1 MAAFS
6 EFTIYSV
13 TSLAA
18 MVAMCQMRR
27 LEYVRSE
34 VSEFPLV
41 PNSCSHLV
49 QSLELD
55 NLLLIIAQT
64 GVFIF
69 AVFSIIGTLFQL
81 EYHLVEF
88 LASVL
93 TLVQASFQTIF
104 ILDASCR

>member
-1 MAAFS
+1 MA
-6 EFTIYSV
+6 
-13 TSLAA
+13 
-18 MVAMCQMRR
+18 
-27 LEYVRSE
+27 
-34 VSEFPLV
+34 
-41 PNSCSHLV
+41 

-104 ILDASCR
+104 ILDASCRSQTKNYLVKDKKTTFSPIIKVCEQQVPGGD

>member
-1 MAAFS
+1 MLS
-6 EFTIYSV
+6 
-13 TSLAA
+13 
-18 MVAMCQMRR
+18 
-27 LEYVRSE
+27 
-34 VSEFPLV
+34 
-41 PNSCSHLV
+41 LV

>member
-1 MAAFS
+1 M
-6 EFTIYSV
+6 
-13 TSLAA
+13 
-18 MVAMCQMRR
+18 
-27 LEYVRSE
+27 RSE
-34 VSEFPLV
+34 
-41 PNSCSHLV
+41 
-49 QSLELD
+49 SLELD

-81 EYHLVEF
+81 ERHLVEF

-104 ILDASCR
+104 ILDASCRCVDQQRTEGTL

>member
-1 MAAFS
+1 MPS
-6 EFTIYSV
+6 
-13 TSLAA
+13 
-18 MVAMCQMRR
+18 
-27 LEYVRSE
+27 
-34 VSEFPLV
+34 
-41 PNSCSHLV
+41 LV

>member
-1 MAAFS
+1 MA
-6 EFTIYSV
+6 
-13 TSLAA
+13 
-18 MVAMCQMRR
+18 
-27 LEYVRSE
+27 
-34 VSEFPLV
+34 
-41 PNSCSHLV
+41 

-104 ILDASCR
+104 ILDASCRSQTNIEQGYKYKDYIFYH